1 MNNLLNKIFFRSQNL
16 NHINLGFKKIKK
28 ETEVEQLFKAI
39 HSFSVNSE
47 IRYVGGCVRK
57 IINKEDFDDIDL
69 AVNLNPKDVCEALDK
84 KNIKYYESGI
94 KHGTITALINDV
106 KFEITSL
113 RKDID
118 TDGRH
123 AKVEFS
129 ENWKEDASRR
139 DFTIN
144 SIYADID
151 GSLFDP
157 FDGKKD
163 LENGKVLFIGNA
175 ETRIK
180 EDYLRILRYIRFFL
194 NYSKVKHETSVIKI
208 IKKNLTG
215 MMNISAERL
224 LDELQ
229 KLVRSRGFT
238 KLAKDKDSLEIIS
251 LIFPQLKNISLFS
264 KLNSFALKN
273 IANVDFILLLSLM
286 IIDGTDNVDYFIYKY
301 NLSKKDQKR
310 LLFLNKFYSK
320 KVNRPFF
327 SEKNLDKILYFNGRE
342 ALSDIIY
349 FKIFLS
355 KKVDDNLI
363 KLIKIF
369 KEKEIPVLPLK
380 ANTLI
385 EKYQIP
391 EGIELGKKLK
401 AIEEIWSNNN
411 FKISEK
417 EIQKIVNN

>member
-1 MNNLLNKIFFRSQNL
+1 MC
-16 NHINLGFKKIKK
+16 
-28 ETEVEQLFKAI
+28 A
-39 HSFSVNSE
+39 
-47 IRYVGGCVRK
+47 
-57 IINKEDFDDIDL
+57 
-69 AVNLNPKDVCEALDK
+69 
-84 KNIKYYESGI
+84 
-94 KHGTITALINDV
+94 
-106 KFEITSL
+106 
-113 RKDID
+113 
-118 TDGRH
+118 
-123 AKVEFS
+123 
-129 ENWKEDASRR
+129 
-139 DFTIN
+139 
-144 SIYADID
+144 
-151 GSLFDP
+151 SLFDP

-320 KVNRPFF
+320 KVNRSFF

-342 ALSDIIY
+342 ALNDIIY